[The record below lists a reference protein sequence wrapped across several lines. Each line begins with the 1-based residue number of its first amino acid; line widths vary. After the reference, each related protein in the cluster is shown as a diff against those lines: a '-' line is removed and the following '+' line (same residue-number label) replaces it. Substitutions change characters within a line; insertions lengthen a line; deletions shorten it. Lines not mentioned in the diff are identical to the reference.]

1 MVLWGKSQRNKLKIR
16 EALAM
21 VNAILLAITLR
32 QHVQADVRA
41 SFLNHARFPEA
52 PWVENARRS
61 AFVTVKKPKLPAR
74 RWPLHP
80 GFISNIKGK
89 YRTRDVTFYCL
100 TVSVSDL
107 QTHFNNGYAH
117 TMGYKYIYINI
128 YIYIYTYIHTHVYT
142 CTYVYLC
149 VCVHVCV
156 SVYVCECV
164 CVLSLAQG
172 ICQGCTAR
180 S

>member
-1 MVLWGKSQRNKLKIR
+1 MGVSWRIQRFSRACRLKWLLVLVFVMVLM
-16 EALAM
+16 ALPSLQKDGPLRKVTEKQVEHTRSASDGERY
-21 VNAILLAITLR
+21 ILLAITLR
-32 QHVQADVRA
+32 RHVQADVRA

-52 PWVENARRS
+52 PWVENARHS

-107 QTHFNNGYAH
+107 QTHFNNG
-117 TMGYKYIYINI
+117 TPTQRDIIMIIN
-128 YIYIYTYIHTHVYT
+128 TKHYIHDNNGSYHGY
-142 CTYVYLC
+142 
-149 VCVHVCV
+149 
-156 SVYVCECV
+156 SV
-164 CVLSLAQG
+164 
-172 ICQGCTAR
+172 
-180 S
+180 